1 MTDLGRIVLRDPA
14 SIFDARR
21 KIRALATALGFTPV
35 EATRLGIGTSEAV
48 RVLLAAGGNP
58 AIEVALL
65 DDGTAPALQ
74 LAFTRSGAAPDLSAL
89 AAFFDRC
96 DTAES
101 DGRARTRATKRL
113 PGRSFPSDP
122 GFLAEQ
128 RSRIEQRTR
137 EQLLEELQEHSARLE
152 ETVAQRTAELKGAME
167 AAEEASNAKSSFLAN
182 MSHELRTP
190 MNAIIGYSE
199 MLMEDAEDAGNE
211 DAVED
216 LKKIHAAGKHLLA
229 LINDVLDL
237 SKIEAGRMDLFLET
251 FDVGT
256 MIGEVV
262 STIDALIAKNANELV
277 LDIDASL
284 TEMHADLTKIRQG
297 LFNLLSNAAKFTH
310 EGTVTLRVAR
320 AQEDGA
326 EWAVFSVRDSGI
338 GIPPDKVDHV
348 FEEFSQADES
358 TTRNFGGTGLGLAI
372 TKRFCQMMGGDVSLE
387 SEVGVGSCFTIR
399 IPVRVQTEAT
409 AEASESGP
417 AAEVE
422 PHERSVLVIDD
433 DPNALDLLGRS
444 LGGAGFHVVTASA
457 GQEALELAKALRPSA
472 ITLDVIM
479 PGMDGWAVLRD
490 LKADPDTRD
499 IPVIMVSMTDDREMG
514 YALGA
519 TDFLTKP
526 VQRDQLVR
534 LLERHRASGAEA
546 SVLVIDDS
554 PDVRGML
561 RRALERE
568 GWQVDEAEN
577 GRAALERLEH
587 TEPALILL
595 DLMMPVMDG
604 FEFVMEMRRRGHS
617 SKIPIVVVTAK
628 DLSDEDRERLNGDVA
643 GLVQK
648 KGSDRDS
655 LLNEIRDLVSSVG
668 VPGGN

>member
-1 MTDLGRIVLRDPA
+1 VTDLGRIALRDQA

-21 KIRALATALGFTPV
+21 KVRALASALGFPAV

-48 RVLLAAGGNP
+48 RVLLAAGGDP
-58 AIEVALL
+58 AIEVTLL
-65 DDGTAPALQ
+65 DDALQ
-74 LAFTRSGAAPDLSAL
+74 LAFTRNGAAPDLTAL
-89 AAFFDRC
+89 GVFFDRF
-96 DTAES
+96 DTTTIA
-101 DGRARTRATKRL
+101 GRARVRATKRL
-113 PGRSFPSDP
+113 PGRSFSADP

-128 RSRIEQRTR
+128 RKRIEQRTR
-137 EQLLEELQEHSARLE
+137 EQLVEELQEHSARLE

-199 MLMEDAEDAGNE
+199 MLMEDAEDSGNE

-216 LKKIHAAGKHLLA
+216 LKKIHAAGKHLLS

-284 TEMHADLTKIRQG
+284 TKMHADLTKIRQG

-310 EGTVTLRVAR
+310 EGTVTLRVTR
-320 AQEDGA
+320 EQEDGA

-338 GIPPDKVDHV
+338 GIPPEKVDHV

-372 TKRFCQMMGGDVSLE
+372 TKRFCQMMGGDVTLE
-387 SEVGVGSCFTIR
+387 SEVGAGSCFTIR
-399 IPVRVQTEAT
+399 VPVRVQTAET
-409 AEASESGP
+409 AETAASVAEADIES
-417 AAEVE
+417 
-422 PHERSVLVIDD
+422 HERTVLVIDD
-433 DPNALDLLGRS
+433 DPTAVDLLSRT
-444 LGGAGFHVVTASA
+444 LGGAGFHVVSASS
-457 GQEALELAKALRPSA
+457 GREALELAKALRPSA

-490 LKADPDTRD
+490 LKADPDTHD
-499 IPVIMVSMTDDREMG
+499 IPVIMVTMTDDREMG

-519 TDFLTKP
+519 TEFLTKP
-526 VQRDQLVR
+526 IQRDQLVR

-546 SVLVIDDS
+546 SVLIVDDS

-587 TEPALILL
+587 TDPALILL

-604 FEFVMEMRRRGHS
+604 FEFVMEMRRRGQS

-628 DLSDEDRERLNGDVA
+628 DLTDEERERLNGDVA

-648 KGSDRDS
+648 KGSGRDS
-655 LLNEIRDLVSSVG
+655 VLSEIRDLVASFE
-668 VPGGN
+668 VPRPD